1 MLGTFEKNFL
11 HLLSCLC
18 PNFELSKFYLHSLR
32 VAAHRPRIRLL
43 CVLTTDPLLARL
55 FYLSTNCKY
64 LPKILLSNYEA
75 EAAKFSWP
83 RVTILKQFSWPRV
96 TILKQF
102 SGAMRGAEA
111 PQFGTL
117 LAKTLLYCNTTS
129 FSSFRLYFTIYSNFF
144 HVIRY

>member
-1 MLGTFEKNFL
+1 MVVSK
-11 HLLSCLC
+11 LC
-18 PNFELSKFYLHSLR
+18 VAGLFPGSPLR

-83 RVTILKQFSWPRV
+83 RVTILKQFS
-96 TILKQF
+96 
-102 SGAMRGAEA
+102 GAMRGAEA